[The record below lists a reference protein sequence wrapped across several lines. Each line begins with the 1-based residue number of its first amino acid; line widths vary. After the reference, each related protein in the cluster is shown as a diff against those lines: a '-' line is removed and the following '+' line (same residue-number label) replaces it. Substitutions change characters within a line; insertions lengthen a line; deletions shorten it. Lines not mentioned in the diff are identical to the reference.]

1 MSLRIEIRDRRLR
14 GGRLSISAAT
24 DSRVVKRKREAAIR
38 TLLDRGDIETIDR
51 LRKRELHISAIER
64 AVRDGDLGALR
75 PQTNGSLS
83 LSDAFERV
91 IKVVDATRAADTSRQ
106 YKLAAKWLTD
116 AFGADR
122 DMSSITRDDAREFLH
137 GSRRNGKPWAAS
149 TQATFVAF
157 AGRFWREAIEYEAAE
172 AERLDVRPRLIRNPW
187 REVER
192 AQVRQTRVVF
202 LQPAEWRRLAKKVR
216 GRPEAAAM
224 ALGCLAGLRLS
235 ETIYLR
241 TDIDVDLE
249 RRQLLIQSRGGAYP
263 WKPKTWRGERTL
275 RIGAELHDTLAA
287 HVDAGFAG
295 QRYLV
300 HVAGRDRP
308 MSQSALEAWT
318 KVAFGAAGIRYG
330 RDGDGLTY
338 HSLRHSFASWL
349 VQRDTQLKKIAE
361 LLGDTAAVVEKVYA
375 HLLPR
380 DLDSAV
386 DLVDDIARG
395 EK

>member
-14 GGRLSISAAT
+14 GGRMSISAAT

-38 TLLDRGDIETIDR
+38 ALLDRGDIETIDR
-51 LRKRELHISAIER
+51 LRRKQLHISAIER
-64 AVRDGDLGALR
+64 AVREGDLGALR
-75 PQTNGSLS
+75 PQLNGSLA
-83 LSDAFERV
+83 LGAVFDRV
-91 IKVVDATRAADTSRQ
+91 LKIVDATRAADTSRQ
-106 YKLAAKWLTD
+106 YKLVAKWLTEV
-116 AFGADR
+116 FGADR
-122 DMSSITRDDAREFLH
+122 DMATITKDDAREFLH
-137 GSRRNGKPWAAS
+137 GSRRNGKPWAPS
-149 TQATFVAF
+149 TQQTFVAY
-157 AGRFWREAIEYEAAE
+157 AGRFWREAIEYEADE
-172 AERLDVRPRLIRNPW
+172 SERLNVRPRLIRNPW

-202 LQPAEWRRLAKKVR
+202 LQPAEWRRLAKKVS

-241 TDIDVDLE
+241 TDVDVDLE
-249 RRQLLIQSRGGAYP
+249 QRRLLVQSRGGAYP

-275 RIGAELHDTLAA
+275 RIGDELSDILAA
-287 HVDAGFAG
+287 HIDSGFAG

-300 HVAGRDRP
+300 RVVGRDRP
-308 MSQSALEAWT
+308 ISRKALEQWT
-318 KVAFGAAGIRYG
+318 ERAFGAAGIKYG

-338 HSLRHSFASWL
+338 HSLRHTFASWL
-349 VQRDTQLKKIAE
+349 VQRDVQLKKIAE
-361 LLGDTAAVVEKVYA
+361 LLGDTAAVVEKTYA
-375 HLLPR
+375 HLLPK

-395 EK
+395 GA